1 MTTRHQFWTR
11 RLAITLGI
19 LIASHRAAGA
29 QTPDSTARKS
39 VAAMDTAFAHARQL
53 VMEGKADAGRQIVD
67 SILAATPPGS
77 PAYGNALYGRAMVAP
92 TAADAERDYQRII
105 VEYPR
110 SAHAGDALL
119 QLAQLERS
127 RGDRS
132 SAIAHLERFLQEH
145 PTSTKRGRTGLW
157 LAQLLFEENQDLT
170 ACGVLDQARAV
181 TADGDVELRNQ
192 MDFYTARCANA
203 LSVVHADSGAK
214 AAADSAR
221 ADSMRRAE
229 AAKRAAEKRVKA
241 KASKTKAGDSAGKHV
256 EPRPAPRGT
265 ESPSRSSAVAYSVQ
279 VGAYT
284 TRAEADRAVV
294 RLRGRGL
301 EARVDGDRKPFRVRL
316 GHYKTRVEADRAA
329 AQFKK
334 LGLGGFVTAVDGR

>member
-1 MTTRHQFWTR
+1 M
-11 RLAITLGI
+11 
-19 LIASHRAAGA
+19 
-29 QTPDSTARKS
+29 
-39 VAAMDTAFAHARQL
+39 
-53 VMEGKADAGRQIVD
+53 D

-105 VEYPR
+105 VEYPL

-132 SAIAHLERFLQEH
+132 SAITHLERFLQEN

-170 ACGVLDQARAV
+170 ACDVLDQARAV
-181 TADGDVELRNQ
+181 TAAGDVELRNQ

-203 LSVVHADSGAK
+203 LSVVHADSVAK
-214 AAADSAR
+214 AAAADSAR

-229 AAKRAAEKRVKA
+229 AAKRAAEKRARA
-241 KASKTKAGDSAGKHV
+241 KASKTKTDDSAGKHA
-256 EPRPAPRGT
+256 ELRPAPRGA
-265 ESPSRSSAVAYSVQ
+265 ESPGQSSVTYSVQ

-316 GHYKTRVEADRAA
+316 GHYKTRAEADRAA

-334 LGLGGFVTAVDGR
+334 LGLGGFVTAVGGR

>member
-1 MTTRHQFWTR
+1 MTTRLQFQIR
-11 RLAITLGI
+11 RVAIILGI
-19 LIASHRAAGA
+19 LISSRHAVGA
-29 QTPDSTARKS
+29 QTPDSTARRS
-39 VAAMDTAFAHARQL
+39 MAAMDTAFAHARQL
-53 VMEGKADAGRQIVD
+53 VMEGKAAAGRQIVD
-67 SILAATPPGS
+67 SILTATPPGS

-105 VEYPR
+105 VEYPL

-127 RGDRS
+127 RGDRA
-132 SAIAHLERFLQEH
+132 SAIAHLERFLQEN

-181 TADGDVELRNQ
+181 TAAGDVELRNQ

-203 LSVVHADSGAK
+203 LSVVHADSVAK
-214 AAADSAR
+214 AVAVDSAH

-229 AAKRAAEKRVKA
+229 AARRAAEKRLRA
-241 KASKTKAGDSAGKHV
+241 KPSKTKADDSASKHA
-256 EPRPAPRGT
+256 ERRPATRGAET
-265 ESPSRSSAVAYSVQ
+265 PSRSSVTYSVQ

-294 RLRGRGL
+294 RLRARGL
-301 EARVDGDRKPFRVRL
+301 EARVDGARKPFRVRL
-316 GHYKTRVEADRAA
+316 GHYKTREEADRAA

-334 LGLGGFVTAVDGR
+334 AGLGGFVTAVDGR

>member
-19 LIASHRAAGA
+19 LISSQHAAGA

-39 VAAMDTAFAHARQL
+39 LAAMDTAFVRARQL
-53 VMEGKADAGRQIVD
+53 VMEGKAAAGHQIVD
-67 SILAATPPGS
+67 SILTATAPGS

-105 VEYPR
+105 VEYPL

-132 SAIAHLERFLQEH
+132 SAIAHLERFLQEN

-181 TADGDVELRNQ
+181 TAAGDVELRNQ

-203 LSVVHADSGAK
+203 LSVVHADSVAK

-221 ADSMRRAE
+221 ADSARRAE

-241 KASKTKAGDSAGKHV
+241 KASKPEAGDAASKRV
-256 EPRPAPRGT
+256 EPRPAPRGA
-265 ESPSRSSAVAYSVQ
+265 ESPSRSTVAYAVQ

-294 RLRGRGL
+294 RLRSRGL